1 MLGFESMEG
10 PEVQQIELGRSP
22 ESHSDSDP
30 LLPNQADS
38 EPSSIQEISILN
50 DDDIENGS
58 VPCCRICLETDCEE
72 GNISRL
78 FFLKWSS
85 WVMFVVCL
93 IFNFVLFF

>member
-78 FFLKWSS
+78 FFKNEVHESCLL
-85 WVMFVVCL
+85 FV
-93 IFNFVLFF
+93 

>member
-58 VPCCRICLETDCEE
+58 VPCCRICLETDCEA

-78 FFLKWSS
+78 FFFKMKFTSN
-85 WVMFVVCL
+85 VCC
-93 IFNFVLFF
+93 LFDF